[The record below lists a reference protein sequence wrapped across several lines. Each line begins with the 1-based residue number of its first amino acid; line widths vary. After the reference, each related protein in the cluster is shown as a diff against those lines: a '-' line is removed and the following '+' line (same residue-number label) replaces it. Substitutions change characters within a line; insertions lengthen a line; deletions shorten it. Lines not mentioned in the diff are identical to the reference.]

1 MSRRLCSLLILTAL
15 LLLSLAFAK
24 DKNKRVLPAYVMQA
38 RTAVVLINPDAGEPL
53 DHPYSN
59 STARE
64 SVEKALLEWGRFDL
78 LNDGQQSDLIFVV
91 RTGNGKAMQPTIKGG
106 PIDQRPGYGE
116 STDSTVRIGGH
127 QGQPPSTEDQSV
139 SPPNRGPHMSNEVGP
154 SEDMLEVYHGGV
166 QYPLDSPPVWRYAA
180 KDCLRPPKVA
190 AIEEFRKLIAEQE
203 KPKQPANK
211 P

>member
-127 QGQPPSTEDQSV
+127 QGQPPSPEDQSV

>member
-1 MSRRLCSLLILTAL
+1 MSRRLCSLLILSGL
-15 LLLSLAFAK
+15 VLSLAFAK

-59 STARE
+59 STARD
-64 SVEKALLEWGRFDL
+64 SVEKALLDWGRFNL
-78 LNDGQQSDLIFVV
+78 LSDGQESDLIFVV
-91 RTGNGKAMQPTIKGG
+91 RTGNGKAMQPTMKGG

-116 STDSTVRIGGH
+116 TTDSTIRIGGR

-139 SPPNRGPHMSNEVGP
+139 PSPNQGPHMGNEVGP
-154 SEDMLEVYHGGV
+154 AEDMLEVYRGGV
-166 QYPLDSPPVWRYAA
+166 QYPLDSPPVWRYVA
-180 KDCLRPPKVA
+180 KDCLRSPKVA

-203 KPKQPANK
+203 KPKPSNK

>member
-1 MSRRLCSLLILTAL
+1 MSRRLCSLLILSAL
-15 LLLSLAFAK
+15 LLTLAFAK

-91 RTGNGKAMQPTIKGG
+91 RTGNGKAMQPTMKGG

-139 SPPNRGPHMSNEVGP
+139 SPPNRGPHMSNEVGA
-154 SEDMLEVYHGGV
+154 SEDTLEVYHGGV
-166 QYPLDSPPVWRYAA
+166 QYPLDSPPVWRYVA

-203 KPKQPANK
+203 KPKQPSK